1 MRIFLL
7 SLLSLL
13 IALAFAVPAMA
24 APGDPVVDSV
34 DVTLEI
40 TDILEFSV
48 NNAGPLTCLI
58 DAYSKFGDPIPIGDV
73 NYTLYANEDW
83 EVDGIILD
91 GAQNGQTAADW
102 EDATWTLSVNGVTI
116 DEGAG
121 VLVDTGLAGDELPND
136 VWPVL
141 LTVPWFEHAS
151 TPDCTIQLTATLI

>member
-1 MRIFLL
+1 MRTFLL
-7 SLLSLL
+7 SLLFLL
-13 IALAFAVPAMA
+13 IALAIAVPAMA

-34 DVTLEI
+34 DVNLQI

-83 EVDGIILD
+83 QVDGILLD
-91 GAQNGQTAADW
+91 ADADW
-102 EDATWTLSVNGVTI
+102 DDATWTLSVNGVTL
-116 DEGAG
+116 DESAG
-121 VLVDTGLAGDELPND
+121 VPVDTGLAGDELPND

-151 TPDCTIQLTATLI
+151 TPDCTIQLTASLP